1 MYMVHFHPW
10 FWECPFD
17 MACLWIWIRFNIV
30 TSKLQSIVWKQCLL
44 HHNHQMSWG
53 FWTITRSKV
62 KMFLLCPSHLTMT
75 SSLNSHPFVFQLAI
89 LNKCKAWTTNMMVM
103 LGAKWRPPTSRI
115 VLVWDL
121 EATNAWGTYVAL
133 TILASI
139 SFALLCAKSKLD

>member
-1 MYMVHFHPW
+1 
-10 FWECPFD
+10 
-17 MACLWIWIRFNIV
+17 
-30 TSKLQSIVWKQCLL
+30 
-44 HHNHQMSWG
+44 
-53 FWTITRSKV
+53 
-62 KMFLLCPSHLTMT
+62 
-75 SSLNSHPFVFQLAI
+75 
-89 LNKCKAWTTNMMVM
+89 MMVM